1 MSFYVLPK
9 SQLIASMDTSDQRVA
24 YVSQRF
30 RKNVTEARL
39 VQIQQQLYRTRVKAL
54 QWQIMG
60 INNETQLPMSLDI
73 GFLTADDKTQLFSEL
88 QNKGYTIEDPQ
99 ASPMTATVESVS
111 ELPQESI
118 LNTSAPVEQVEQVE
132 PVEQVEQIEQVEPL
146 ELTSDNHVS
155 SGSTQT
161 QVNVLAMLCQD
172 HHKITITAQ

>member
-1 MSFYVLPK
+1 MLPK

-111 ELPQESI
+111 ELPRESI
-118 LNTSAPVEQVEQVE
+118 FNTSAPVEQVEQVE
-132 PVEQVEQIEQVEPL
+132 QQLLDTTALPTLVKPL